1 MSTAMRVPAGAAV
14 GVATEREGGDPET
27 GAGGGRAEGPE
38 SGPIHSTAGEV

>member
-14 GVATEREGGDPET
+14 GVATERGGDDPQT